1 MPLKNIQISANQFIK
16 FRCIPPQDHWT
27 FFQKKNNKYDSFLLG
42 MHFSVAVASVQQ
54 HVGHIKVRNFKLRQ
68 NPVKILE
75 GKQIGNK
82 TRFRW

>member
-1 MPLKNIQISANQFIK
+1 MYSITRPLDLCQTNITA
-16 FRCIPPQDHWT
+16 
-27 FFQKKNNKYDSFLLG
+27 KYDSFLLG

-54 HVGHIKVRNFKLRQ
+54 HVGHIKVRNFKLGRD
-68 NPVKILE
+68 PVKILE